1 MAINFPHNP
10 NVNDVHTEASL
21 GRSWKWDG
29 TSWLIYSSTTTG
41 IAFGDLSVSQQAA
54 SGSGSLTYNNAGVFT
69 YTPPAGGGGGG
80 GSSTFIG
87 LNDTPNSLTAGKWLK
102 VNTGGTALEWTDAP
116 AGANTTYD
124 LTASN
129 GSVAT
134 EEKIILSGSDS
145 SEDAVTLAVSGNL
158 TIARS
163 NNTITFGGSVP
174 TTITVADEST
184 EVLCYPLFTT
194 TATGNLAPKTGSN
207 IKFNSSSGQL
217 EAGSFKKTGGVA
229 AEFLKADG
237 STDSSTYSTFSGS
250 YTDLT
255 NKPTL
260 VSNLNDLS
268 DVDTTGATNGKI
280 IKHNG
285 TSWVIADDQS
295 GGAGGGGGNVAVGSI
310 MIWSG
315 AVVDIPTGWQLCN
328 GTNGSPDLR
337 DKFVIG
343 AGDNYNVAATGG
355 SKDSILVLHS
365 HTINNHTHSF
375 SDSFSGNTDYF
386 DTSHTHGFSNNATA
400 NVQTAY
406 GTGSNAL
413 YGGSTSAMNSG
424 TVPISFTL
432 SDTGGPSANSNHRHG
447 FSGSVSGTTG
457 NPSDTG
463 TNNQGSS
470 GTDANLPPYYALC
483 YIYCTAAGSNQNFV
497 GLFDTPSSHSNDK
510 WLKSNGS
517 ALIWTDAPA
526 GNNTTYDLTGV
537 ATSNGFKTRLTGSD
551 STEDDVEFTPGG
563 GISYTVTGNTCQI
576 SSVNTISG
584 LSDVSLNGS
593 PSNGQVLKYNG
604 TNWTNDTDASGGGA
618 DGNTTY
624 DLSGVATTNGAKVRL
639 SGSDSTEDDVEF
651 TAAGGISYSVSGSTI
666 EISSLNTLSGLSD
679 TTITSSPTNG
689 WVLAYDTGDSKWKP
703 AAPSSGADGNDYVT
717 NLSLS
722 GTTLT
727 AEFGNSSL
735 NQSIDLASIDTNTN
749 TTYSISCLDGDN
761 ADEEKIRLTAGGS
774 GSSVDDIVLEAG
786 TGLTISRSGDK
797 ITFANSETNTNTT
810 YGLSGVAT
818 GSGAKIRLTGSGGA
832 TNDVELTAGGGIS
845 YSVSG
850 NTIQISSLN
859 SLSGLSDTDISGSP
873 STGDVLKWNGSNWAA
888 GTDNSGGGADGN
900 NYANSLS
907 FNTGNGILTVGRSGL
922 TDLTVDL
929 DNRYAIGTIPTN
941 NNQLTNGAG
950 YITSSGNA
958 ATATTATNANNVKI
972 RTDNDAS
979 WHYPLFVDSNT
990 DNQNQTLKVDA
1001 SGMKYY
1007 PSLGWLQ
1014 NTALQSYIIYD
1025 WAASSGNSGDVLTS
1039 GGSGQWSWT
1048 TPSSGGMTG
1057 NSKVTTYTSGNGTHT
1072 TQSWCKTVIAALVG
1086 AGGGG
1091 GNAAAFYDDDDS
1103 PTTGYG
1109 GGGGSGGVSFYTNN
1123 VSGATSISYSVGT
1136 GGSAQ
1141 SSANC
1146 DDSPANGAAG
1156 TNTGFG
1162 GTTAGGGG
1170 GGQGVGQSGNGAGGA
1185 GGSGNLSGMVG
1196 GSGQDNNMR
1205 AVTPFFG
1212 KYGYGGR
1219 GADGSGLT
1227 GGDSKCNGGAEN
1239 GENGAIIVLEL
1250 G

>member
-10 NVNDVHTEASL
+10 NVNDVHTEASI

-29 TSWLIYSSTTTG
+29 TTWKIYSSTTTG

-116 AGANTTYD
+116 TGNDTNDY
-124 LTASN
+124 LNTAS
-129 GSVAT
+129 
-134 EEKIILSGSDS
+134 LSGTTLTLTRTGSQSLSDVTVNLS
-145 SEDAVTLAVSGNL
+145 SLN
-158 TIARS
+158 
-163 NNTITFGGSVP
+163 SVP
-174 TTITVADEST
+174 TNITVADEST
-184 EVLCYPLFTT
+184 DTECYPLFSNDP
-194 TATGNLAPKTGSN
+194 TGNIEPKTGSN
-207 IKFNSSSGQL
+207 IKFNALSGQL
-217 EAGSFKKTGGVA
+217 EAGSFKKTGGTA

-237 STDSSTYSTFSGS
+237 SIDSNTYSQTTHTHS
-250 YTDLT
+250 YA
-255 NKPTL
+255 
-260 VSNLNDLS
+260 LNDLS
-268 DVDTTGATNGKI
+268 DVTTGTISDGDVLKYSGTNGRWEALPDATGGGGSSLALNDLTNVDAVTNVAQGKI
-280 IKHNG
+280 LKYNG
-285 TSWVIADDQS
+285 SNWEVADDNAS
-295 GGAGGGGGNVAVGSI
+295 GGGGG
-310 MIWSG
+310 
-315 AVVDIPTGWQLCN
+315 
-328 GTNGSPDLR
+328 
-337 DKFVIG
+337 
-343 AGDNYNVAATGG
+343 AT
-355 SKDSILVLHS
+355 
-365 HTINNHTHSF
+365 TINNNADNRIITGSASANTLNAESSLTYDGNSLFF
-375 SDSFSGNTDYF
+375 SDDKAIKFGSNLRMQMYTDGSINYIKSATDGSGAFPISIHSGSSEVINIDDGNTQIKTGLKDK
-386 DTSHTHGFSNNATA
+386 DGDLGTSGQILSST
-400 NVQTAY
+400 
-406 GTGSNAL
+406 GTQVNWIDA
-413 YGGSTSAMNSG
+413 
-424 TVPISFTL
+424 P
-432 SDTGGPSANSNHRHG
+432 TGG
-447 FSGSVSGTTG
+447 T
-457 NPSDTG
+457 
-463 TNNQGSS
+463 
-470 GTDANLPPYYALC
+470 
-483 YIYCTAAGSNQNFV
+483 
-497 GLFDTPSSHSNDK
+497 
-510 WLKSNGS
+510 
-517 ALIWTDAPA
+517 
-526 GNNTTYDLTGV
+526 NTTYDLSGV
-537 ATSNGFKTRLTGSD
+537 ATSNGFKTRLSGSD
-551 STEDDVEFTPGG
+551 STTDDVEFTPGG

-604 TNWTNDTDASGGGA
+604 TAWVNDTDNSGG
-618 DGNTTY
+618 
-624 DLSGVATTNGAKVRL
+624 
-639 SGSDSTEDDVEF
+639 
-651 TAAGGISYSVSGSTI
+651 
-666 EISSLNTLSGLSD
+666 
-679 TTITSSPTNG
+679 
-689 WVLAYDTGDSKWKP
+689 
-703 AAPSSGADGNDYVT
+703 GADGNDYVT

-735 NQSIDLASIDTNTN
+735 NQSIDLASIDSNTN

-786 TGLTISRSGDK
+786 TGLTIARSGDK
-797 ITFANSETNTNTT
+797 ITFTNSETNTNTT

-832 TNDVELTAGGGIS
+832 TNDVELTASGGIS

-873 STGDVLKWNGSNWAA
+873 STGDVLKWNGSNWAV

-907 FNTGNGILTVGRSGL
+907 FNTGNGVLTVGRSGL

-950 YITSSGNA
+950 YITSSGTA
-958 ATATTATNANNVKI
+958 ATATNANNVKI
-972 RTDNDAS
+972 RTDNGAA
-979 WHYPLFVDSNT
+979 WHYPLYVDSNS
-990 DNQNQTLKVDA
+990 DNQNQTLKVDTG
-1001 SGMKYY
+1001 GMKYY

-1014 NTALQSYIIYD
+1014 NSALQSYYMYD
-1025 WAASSGNSGDVLTS
+1025 WNASYGGAGQVLTS
-1039 GGSGQWSWT
+1039 QGSGQWSWT

-1123 VSGATSISYSVGT
+1123 VSGATNISYSVGT
-1136 GGSAQ
+1136 GGAAQ

-1156 TNTGFG
+1156 TGTGFG

-1170 GGQGVGQSGNGAGGA
+1170 GGQGVGQSGNGSGGS
-1185 GGSGNLSGMVG
+1185 GGSGNLSGMAG